1 MSLQERKLEEVM
13 EILKVIRGL
22 RTRDSGSSERLG
34 FGARLSLRRKSR
46 KASLVSLV
54 SATGLRGKEGGLLIQ
69 EGGLLI
75 QEGGDTGHWEGR
87 ERVRQGSLTREGSC
101 WEGMKCVL
109 NDSTRKPLN

>member
-1 MSLQERKLEEVM
+1 M
-13 EILKVIRGL
+13 GF
-22 RTRDSGSSERLG
+22 RT
-34 FGARLSLRRKSR
+34 RLSLRRKSR

-54 SATGLRGKEGGLLIQ
+54 SATGSRGREGGLLIQEGGLLIQ

>member
-1 MSLQERKLEEVM
+1 M
-13 EILKVIRGL
+13 EILAFIRGL
-22 RTRDSGSSERLG
+22 QWQERGSCEQMGFRT
-34 FGARLSLRRKSR
+34 RLSLRRKSR
-46 KASLVSLV
+46 KASLVSRV
-54 SATGLRGKEGGLLIQ
+54 SATGSRWREGGLLVQ